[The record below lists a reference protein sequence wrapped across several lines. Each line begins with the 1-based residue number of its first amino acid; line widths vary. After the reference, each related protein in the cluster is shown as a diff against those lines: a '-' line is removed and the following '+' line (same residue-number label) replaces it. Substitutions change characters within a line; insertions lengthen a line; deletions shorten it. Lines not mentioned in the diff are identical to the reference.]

1 MIHGGIDG
9 YSRKI
14 MFLAASN
21 NNRAT
26 TVLQG
31 FLGAVQKFGLPIRVR
46 SDKGGE
52 NVEVARYM
60 LQHPERGAGIFFSI
74 ITLFYIRRKHC
85 NLFLNIKHHYVFL
98 FYRKKKF
105 YNGTQCP

>member
-14 MFLAASN
+14 MFLTASN
-21 NNRAT
+21 NNRAS
-26 TVLQG
+26 TVLRA
-31 FLGAVQKFGLPIRVR
+31 FISAVQKFGLPIRVR

-52 NVEVARYM
+52 NVEVARFM

-74 ITLFYIRRKHC
+74 MPVLF
-85 NLFLNIKHHYVFL
+85 
-98 FYRKKKF
+98 
-105 YNGTQCP
+105 T

>member
-14 MFLAASN
+14 MFLIASN

-26 TVLQG
+26 TVLQA

-60 LQHPERGAGIFFSI
+60 LEHPERGAGIYLSFFF
-74 ITLFYIRRKHC
+74 FY
-85 NLFLNIKHHYVFL
+85 V
-98 FYRKKKF
+98 
-105 YNGTQCP
+105 